1 MFAAWGR
8 LVYRFRWLVLIA
20 SILSMALVV
29 FSMQYGGRLGTG
41 EFSAPAGTESGR
53 VDDLLDEELAKDP
66 PGFTLVFGS
75 ENEKATTP
83 VFREQ
88 VEHALEPLEED
99 GRVKDVRTAYESGA
113 PDEAMISRD
122 GHHSL
127 VVVELEDGGFAK
139 LQDTYAALRQ
149 EVRPGPLEV
158 VATGE
163 IPLNEDFENVT
174 ETDLKRAE
182 TVSLPLALLMLLL
195 VFGSVVAAGLPVGVG
210 VLAVTGGFVGTL
222 LLARTMDV
230 SIYATNIVTMIG
242 LGVAIDYSLFVVS
255 RFREE
260 VARRPVPEALARTM
274 ATAGRAILFSGLT
287 VAIGFMGFLFFDV
300 ADLNSIGFAGSIVV
314 AFSVLYGLTFLPAL
328 LAILGPRVDF
338 LHLPIGQPQRTAAGG
353 GIWHGL
359 ANAVMAHPWRTLLPV
374 VALLLVLGS
383 PFLGLR
389 LGLSGGDT
397 LPADSESRRGE
408 ELLDRQFPD
417 SSAYPMVVVLD
428 YPQGS
433 PLTRERIGET
443 YDLSR
448 WLEDRPGVK
457 DVESIVNLDPKL
469 SRGQYEGLLSGPRED
484 LPPQMRDALERTTG
498 DHIAVLTAYTSKGYN
513 TEAAHDLV
521 REVRTQHPE
530 VGGRVLVGG
539 WAAFDLDLT
548 DSVYDAAP
556 PAILFVVLATYL
568 VLFLLLGSVLL
579 PLKAVVVN
587 FLSISASYGA
597 LVWVFQEG
605 HLSGLLDFTPG
616 PINTTTPIIMFCILF
631 GLSMDYEVML
641 LSRIKEEHGRT
652 GDNRAS
658 VATGIERTGRL
669 ITGAALIMATVFFSF
684 GLAEAVVIK
693 AIGLGMGLAVLVD
706 ATIVRAL
713 LVPATMRLM
722 GRWNWWAPKPLAKLH
737 RRLGL
742 SEETFDAPDRA
753 IAFPRGSIPGQTPM
767 SEKMM
772 KARGPDAHR

>member
-8 LVYRFRWLVLIA
+8 FVYRFRWLVLVA
-20 SILSMALVV
+20 SILSIAAVV
-29 FSMQYGGRLGTG
+29 YSMGYGGRLGTG
-41 EFSAPAGTESGR
+41 EFSAPGGTESGR
-53 VDDLLDEELAKDP
+53 VDELLDEEVAKAP
-66 PGFTLVFGS
+66 PSFMLVFGS
-75 ENEKATTP
+75 EDEKAADP
-83 VFREQ
+83 AFRDQ
-88 VEHALEPLEED
+88 VERALEPLEED
-99 GRVKDVRTAYESGA
+99 ERVAGVRTAYENGA
-113 PDEAMISRD
+113 TDEAMISRN
-122 GHHSL
+122 GHYSL
-127 VVVELEDGGFAK
+127 AVVELEEGSFAE
-139 LQDTYAALRQ
+139 LQDAYADIRQ

-163 IPLNEDFENVT
+163 IPLNEDFESVT

-182 TVSLPLALLMLLL
+182 VVSLPLALLMLLF
-195 VFGSVVAAGLPVGVG
+195 VFGSVVAAGLPIGVG
-210 VLAVTGGFVGTL
+210 VLAVTAGFVGTL
-222 LLARTMDV
+222 LLARAMDV

-260 VARRPVPEALARTM
+260 VGRRPVPEALARTM

-338 LHLPIGQPQRTAAGG
+338 LHLPFARPERLATGSGL
-353 GIWHGL
+353 WHRV
-359 ANAVMAHPWRTLLPV
+359 ARSVMAHPWRTLLPV

-383 PFLGLR
+383 PFLGIR

-397 LPADSESRRGE
+397 LPPDTESRRGE
-408 ELLDRQFPD
+408 EILDRQFPD
-417 SSAYPMVVVLD
+417 SSAYPMVVLLD

-433 PLTRERIGET
+433 PLTRERIGEM

-448 WLEDRPGVK
+448 WLEERPGVK
-457 DVESIVNLDPKL
+457 DVESIVNLAPKL
-469 SRGQYEGLLSGPRED
+469 SRDQYQELLSGPRGV
-484 LPPQMRDALERTTG
+484 LPSQVREALKRTTG
-498 DHIAVLTAYTSKGYN
+498 DHIAVLTAYTSVGYN
-513 TEAAHDLV
+513 TEEAHDLV
-521 REVRTQHPE
+521 REVRGQPPE
-530 VGGRVLVGG
+530 VGGEVLVGG

-556 PAILFVVLATYL
+556 PAIAFVVLATYV

-579 PLKAVVVN
+579 PIKAVFVN

-597 LVWVFQEG
+597 LVWIFQEG

-641 LSRIKEEHGRT
+641 LSRIKEEYERT
-652 GDNRAS
+652 GDNLSS
-658 VATGIERTGRL
+658 VTLGIERTGRL

-706 ATIVRAL
+706 ATIIRAL

-722 GRWNWWAPKPLAKLH
+722 GGWNWWAPEPLARLH

-742 SEETFDAPDRA
+742 SEEPFYAPDPA
-753 IAFPRGSIPGQTPM
+753 APPPYEATPP
-767 SEKMM
+767 
-772 KARGPDAHR
+772 ARRR

>member
-1 MFAAWGR
+1 M
-8 LVYRFRWLVLIA
+8 
-20 SILSMALVV
+20 
-29 FSMQYGGRLGTG
+29 
-41 EFSAPAGTESGR
+41 
-53 VDDLLDEELAKDP
+53 
-66 PGFTLVFGS
+66 
-75 ENEKATTP
+75 
-83 VFREQ
+83 
-88 VEHALEPLEED
+88 
-99 GRVKDVRTAYESGA
+99 
-113 PDEAMISRD
+113 
-122 GHHSL
+122 
-127 VVVELEDGGFAK
+127 
-139 LQDTYAALRQ
+139 
-149 EVRPGPLEV
+149 
-158 VATGE
+158 
-163 IPLNEDFENVT
+163 PLNEDFETVT
-174 ETDLKRAE
+174 ERDLRRAE
-182 TVSLPLALLMLLL
+182 TVSLPLALLMLLF
-195 VFGSVVAAGLPVGVG
+195 VFGSVVAAGLPIGVG

-260 VARRPVPEALARTM
+260 VRRYPVPDALARTM

-314 AFSVLYGLTFLPAL
+314 AFSVIYGLTFLPAL

-338 LHLPIGQPQRTAAGG
+338 LRLPFVHPERTATGSG
-353 GIWHGL
+353 LWHRL
-359 ANAVMAHPWRTLLPV
+359 ATAVMAHPWRTLLPV

-383 PFLGLR
+383 PFLNIR
-389 LGLSGGDT
+389 LGLSGAET
-397 LPADSESRRGE
+397 LSEDSESRRGE
-408 ELLDRQFPD
+408 EILDRQFPD

-433 PLTRERIGET
+433 PLTRERIGEI
-443 YDLSR
+443 YDMNR
-448 WLEDRPGVK
+448 WLEGRSGIKKVDG
-457 DVESIVNLDPKL
+457 IVTIDPKL
-469 SRGQYEGLLSGPRED
+469 SRDQYQEILSGPRED
-484 LPPQMRDALERTTG
+484 LPPQVREVLKRTTG
-498 DHIAVLTAYTSKGYN
+498 DHITILTAYTSMGYN
-513 TEAAHDLV
+513 TDKAYDLV
-521 REVRTQHPE
+521 REVRERHPE
-530 VGGRVLVGG
+530 VGGEVLVGG

-548 DSVYDAAP
+548 DSVYEAAP
-556 PAILFVVLATYL
+556 PAIAFVVLATYV

-579 PLKAVVVN
+579 PIKAVVVN

-605 HLSGLLDFTPG
+605 HLSGLLNFTPG

-641 LSRIKEEHGRT
+641 LSRVKEEYEKT
-652 GDNRAS
+652 GDNRSS
-658 VATGIERTGRL
+658 VALGIERTGRL

-722 GRWNWWAPKPLAKLH
+722 GRWNWWAPKPLARLH
-737 RRLGL
+737 RRLG
-742 SEETFDAPDRA
+742 F
-753 IAFPRGSIPGQTPM
+753 
-767 SEKMM
+767 SEKTIDV
-772 KARGPDAHR
+772 PDPASSHGATPQAPRR

>member
-8 LVYRFRWLVLIA
+8 FVYRFRWLVLVA
-20 SILSMALVV
+20 SILSIAAVV
-29 FSMQYGGRLGTG
+29 YSMGYGGRLGTG
-41 EFSAPAGTESGR
+41 EFSAPEGTESGR
-53 VDDLLDEELAKDP
+53 VDELLDEEVAKAP
-66 PGFTLVFGS
+66 PGFMLVFGS
-75 ENEKATTP
+75 EDEKATDP
-83 VFREQ
+83 AFRDQ
-88 VEHALEPLEED
+88 VERAVEPLRED
-99 GRVKDVRTAYESGA
+99 ERVTGVRTAYENGA
-113 PDEAMISRD
+113 IDEVMISRN
-122 GHHSL
+122 GHYSL
-127 VVVELEDGGFAK
+127 VVVELEEGGFAE
-139 LQDTYAALRQ
+139 LQDAYADIRQ
-149 EVRPGPLEV
+149 AVRPGTLEV

-163 IPLNEDFENVT
+163 IPLNEDFESVT

-182 TVSLPLALLMLLL
+182 VVSLPLALLMLLF
-195 VFGSVVAAGLPVGVG
+195 VFGSVVAAGLPIGVG
-210 VLAVTGGFVGTL
+210 VLAVTAGFVGTL
-222 LLARTMDV
+222 LLARAMDV

-260 VARRPVPEALARTM
+260 VGLRPVPEALARTM

-338 LHLPIGQPQRTAAGG
+338 LRLPFVHPERTATGSG
-353 GIWHGL
+353 LWHTV
-359 ANAVMAHPWRTLLPV
+359 ARSVMAHPWLTLLPV
-374 VALLLVLGS
+374 VALLLLLGS
-383 PFLGLR
+383 PFLGIR

-397 LPADSESRRGE
+397 LPNDTESRRGE
-408 ELLDRQFPD
+408 EILDRQFPD
-417 SSAYPMVVVLD
+417 SSAYPMVVLLD

-433 PLTRERIGET
+433 PLTRERVGEM

-448 WLEDRPGVK
+448 WLGDRPGVK
-457 DVESIVNLDPKL
+457 DVESIVNLDQGL
-469 SRGQYEGLLSGPRED
+469 SRDQYQDLLSGPRED
-484 LPPQMRDALERTTG
+484 LPPQVREVLKRTTG
-498 DHIAVLTAYTSKGYN
+498 DHIAVLTAYTSAGYN

-521 REVRTQHPE
+521 REVRGQHPD
-530 VGGRVLVGG
+530 VGSKVLVGG

-548 DSVYDAAP
+548 DSVYEAAP
-556 PAILFVVLATYL
+556 PAIAFVVLATYV

-597 LVWVFQEG
+597 LVWIFQEG

-641 LSRIKEEHGRT
+641 LSRIKEEYEHT
-652 GDNRAS
+652 GDNLSS
-658 VATGIERTGRL
+658 VALGIERTGRL

-706 ATIVRAL
+706 ATIIRAL

-722 GRWNWWAPKPLAKLH
+722 GDWNWWAPKPLARLH

-742 SEETFDAPDRA
+742 SENTIDAPDPASSHPYEATPRA
-753 IAFPRGSIPGQTPM
+753 R
-767 SEKMM
+767 
-772 KARGPDAHR
+772 RR

>member
-1 MFAAWGR
+1 MFSAWGR

-20 SILSMALVV
+20 SILSIAAAI
-29 FSMQYGGRLGTG
+29 FSMGYGGRLGTG
-41 EFSAPAGTESGR
+41 EFSAPEGTESGR
-53 VDDLLDEELAKDP
+53 VEEVLDEEVAKAP
-66 PGFTLVFGS
+66 PSFMLVFGS
-75 ENEKATTP
+75 EDEKATDP
-83 VFREQ
+83 AFRDQ
-88 VEHALEPLEED
+88 VERALEPLEED
-99 GRVKDVRTAYESGA
+99 ERVTGVRTAYENGA
-113 PDEAMISRD
+113 TDEAMISRD
-122 GHHSL
+122 EHHSL
-127 VVVELEDGGFAK
+127 AVVELEEGSFTE
-139 LQDTYAALRQ
+139 LQDAYVDLRR

-158 VATGE
+158 VAAGE
-163 IPLNEDFENVT
+163 RPLNEDFESVT
-174 ETDLKRAE
+174 EADLKRAE
-182 TVSLPLALLMLLL
+182 TVSLPLALLMLLF
-195 VFGSVVAAGLPVGVG
+195 VFGSVVAAGLPIGVG

-260 VARRPVPEALARTM
+260 VVRRPVPEALARTM

-328 LAILGPRVDF
+328 LAILGQRVDF
-338 LHLPIGQPQRTAAGG
+338 LRLPFVHPERTATGG
-353 GIWHGL
+353 GFWHGL
-359 ANAVMAHPWRTLLPV
+359 ASAVMAHPWRTLLPV

-383 PFLGLR
+383 PFSGIR
-389 LGLSGGDT
+389 LGLSGADT
-397 LPADSESRRGE
+397 LSKDSESRRGE
-408 ELLDRQFPD
+408 EILERQFPD
-417 SSAYPMVVVLD
+417 SGAYPMVVALD

-433 PLTRERIGET
+433 PLTKERIGEA

-448 WLEDRPGVK
+448 WLENRPGVK
-457 DVESIVNLDPKL
+457 EVEGMVDLDSKL
-469 SRGQYEGLLSGPRED
+469 TRDQYQKLLSAARED
-484 LPPQMRDALERTTG
+484 LPAEVREALKRTTG
-498 DHIAVLTAYTSKGYN
+498 DHATVLTAYTSVGYN
-513 TEAAHDLV
+513 SERAHDLV
-521 REVRTQHPE
+521 REVRGQHPE
-530 VGGRVLVGG
+530 VGGEVLVGG

-556 PAILFVVLATYL
+556 PAIAFVVLATYV

-597 LVWVFQEG
+597 LVFVFQQG
-605 HLSGLLDFTPG
+605 HLSGLLDFIPG

-641 LSRIKEEHGRT
+641 LSRIKEEYEKT
-652 GDNRAS
+652 GDNVTS
-658 VATGIERTGRL
+658 VALGIERTGRL

-722 GRWNWWAPKPLAKLH
+722 GRWNWWAPKPLARLH

-742 SEETFDAPDRA
+742 SEEIIDAPDPA
-753 IAFPRGSIPGQTPM
+753 APPPYEATPP
-767 SEKMM
+767 
-772 KARGPDAHR
+772 ARRR

>member
-1 MFAAWGR
+1 MFSAWGR

-20 SILSMALVV
+20 SILSIAAAI
-29 FSMQYGGRLGTG
+29 FSMGYGGRLGTG
-41 EFSAPAGTESGR
+41 EFSAPEGTESGR
-53 VDDLLDEELAKDP
+53 VEEVLDEEVAKAP
-66 PGFTLVFGS
+66 PSFMLVFGS
-75 ENEKATTP
+75 EDEKATDP
-83 VFREQ
+83 AFRDQ
-88 VEHALEPLEED
+88 VERALEPLEED
-99 GRVKDVRTAYESGA
+99 ERVTGVRTAYENGA
-113 PDEAMISRD
+113 TDEAMISRD
-122 GHHSL
+122 KHHSL
-127 VVVELEDGGFAK
+127 AVVELEEGSFTE
-139 LQDTYAALRQ
+139 LQDAYVDLRR

-158 VATGE
+158 VAAGE
-163 IPLNEDFENVT
+163 MPLNEDFESVT
-174 ETDLKRAE
+174 EADLKRAE
-182 TVSLPLALLMLLL
+182 TVSLPLALLMLLF
-195 VFGSVVAAGLPVGVG
+195 VFGSVVAAGLPIGVG

-260 VARRPVPEALARTM
+260 VVRRPVSDALARTM

-328 LAILGPRVDF
+328 LAILGQRVDF
-338 LHLPIGQPQRTAAGG
+338 LRLPFVHPERTATGG
-353 GIWHGL
+353 GFWHGL
-359 ANAVMAHPWRTLLPV
+359 ASAVMAHPWRTLLPV
-374 VALLLVLGS
+374 VALLLMLGS
-383 PFLGLR
+383 PFSGIR
-389 LGLSGGDT
+389 LGLSGADT
-397 LPADSESRRGE
+397 LSKDSESRRGE
-408 ELLDRQFPD
+408 EILERQFPD
-417 SSAYPMVVVLD
+417 SGAYPMVVVLD

-433 PLTRERIGET
+433 PLTKERIGEA
-443 YDLSR
+443 YDLTR
-448 WLEDRPGVK
+448 WLENRPGVK
-457 DVESIVNLDPKL
+457 EVESMVDLDSKL
-469 SRGQYEGLLSGPRED
+469 TRDQYQELLSAARED
-484 LPPQMRDALERTTG
+484 LPAEVREALKRTTG
-498 DHIAVLTAYTSKGYN
+498 DHATVLTAYTSVGYN
-513 TEAAHDLV
+513 SEKAHDLV
-521 REVRTQHPE
+521 REVRGQHPE
-530 VGGRVLVGG
+530 VGGEVLVGG

-556 PAILFVVLATYL
+556 PAIAFVVLATYV

-597 LVWVFQEG
+597 LVFVFQQG
-605 HLSGLLDFTPG
+605 HLSRLLDFTPG

-641 LSRIKEEHGRT
+641 LSRIKEEYEKT
-652 GDNRAS
+652 GDNVTS
-658 VATGIERTGRL
+658 VALGIERTGRL

-684 GLAEAVVIK
+684 SLAEAVVIK

-722 GRWNWWAPKPLAKLH
+722 GRWNWWAPKPLARLH
-737 RRLGL
+737 RWLGL
-742 SEETFDAPDRA
+742 AEQTIDVPDPAAP
-753 IAFPRGSIPGQTPM
+753 PPYKTIPP
-767 SEKMM
+767 
-772 KARGPDAHR
+772 ARRR

>member
-8 LVYRFRWLVLIA
+8 FVYRFRWLVLAA
-20 SILSMALVV
+20 SILSIAAVI

-41 EFSAPAGTESGR
+41 EFSAPDGTESGR
-53 VDDLLDEELAKDP
+53 VDDLLDEEVSKTP
-66 PGFTLVFGS
+66 PSFMLIFGN
-75 ENEKATTP
+75 EDEKATDP
-83 VFREQ
+83 AFRDGVEQ
-88 VEHALEPLEED
+88 ALEPIED
-99 GRVKDVRTAYESGA
+99 DDRVTNVRTAYENDTIDG
-113 PDEAMISRD
+113 AMISKD
-122 GHHSL
+122 EHHSL
-127 VVVELEDGGFAK
+127 VVVELEEGSFSER
-139 LQDTYAALRQ
+139 QDAYVDLRQ
-149 EVRPGPLEV
+149 EVRPGPFEV
-158 VATGE
+158 VAAGDM
-163 IPLNEDFENVT
+163 PLNEDFERVT
-174 ETDLKRAE
+174 ERDLKRAE
-182 TVSLPLALLMLLL
+182 AVSLPLALLMLLF
-195 VFGSVVAAGLPVGVG
+195 VFGSVVAAGLPIGVG
-210 VLAVTGGFVGTL
+210 ILAVTGGFVGTL
-222 LLARTMDV
+222 LLARLMDV

-260 VARRPVPEALARTM
+260 VGRHPVPDALARTM

-314 AFSVLYGLTFLPAL
+314 AFSVLYGFTFLPAL
-328 LAILGPRVDF
+328 LAILGTRVDF
-338 LHLPIGQPQRTAAGG
+338 LRLPFVHPERTATGRG
-353 GIWHGL
+353 LWHRL
-359 ANAVMAHPWRTLLPV
+359 ATAVMAHPWRTLLPA

-383 PFLGLR
+383 PFLNIR
-389 LGLSGGDT
+389 LGLSGADT
-397 LPADSESRRGE
+397 LSTDSESRRGE

-417 SSAYPMVVVLD
+417 TSAYPMVVVID

-433 PLTRERIGET
+433 PLTKERVGET

-457 DVESIVNLDPKL
+457 EVEGIVNLDPRL
-469 SRGQYEGLLSGPRED
+469 SRDQYQELLSGPRED
-484 LPPQMRDALERTTG
+484 LPPQVRKALKRTTG
-498 DHIAVLTAYTSKGYN
+498 DHVTVLTAYTSVGYN
-513 TEAAHDLV
+513 SDEAYELV
-521 REVRTQHPE
+521 REVRERHPDI
-530 VGGRVLVGG
+530 GGEVLVGG

-548 DSVYDAAP
+548 DSVYEAAP
-556 PAILFVVLATYL
+556 PAIAFVVLATYV

-579 PLKAVVVN
+579 PIKAVVVN

-597 LVWVFQEG
+597 LVWIFQEG
-605 HLSGLLDFTPG
+605 HLSGLLNFTPG

-641 LSRIKEEHGRT
+641 LSRIREEYGRT
-652 GDNRAS
+652 GDNRSS
-658 VATGIERTGRL
+658 VALGIERTGRL

-722 GRWNWWAPKPLAKLH
+722 GRWNWWAPKPLARLH

-742 SEETFDAPDRA
+742 SEKTIDAPD
-753 IAFPRGSIPGQTPM
+753 PESSPTPEAA
-767 SEKMM
+767 SS
-772 KARGPDAHR
+772 ARRP

>member
-1 MFAAWGR
+1 
-8 LVYRFRWLVLIA
+8 
-20 SILSMALVV
+20 
-29 FSMQYGGRLGTG
+29 
-41 EFSAPAGTESGR
+41 
-53 VDDLLDEELAKDP
+53 
-66 PGFTLVFGS
+66 
-75 ENEKATTP
+75 
-83 VFREQ
+83 
-88 VEHALEPLEED
+88 
-99 GRVKDVRTAYESGA
+99 
-113 PDEAMISRD
+113 MISRN
-122 GHHSL
+122 GHYSL
-127 VVVELEDGGFAK
+127 VVVELEEGGVAE
-139 LQDTYAALRQ
+139 LQDAYADIRQ

-163 IPLNEDFENVT
+163 IPLNEDFESVT

-182 TVSLPLALLMLLL
+182 VVSLPLALLMLLF
-195 VFGSVVAAGLPVGVG
+195 VFGSVVAAGLPIGVG
-210 VLAVTGGFVGTL
+210 VLAVTAGFVGTL
-222 LLARTMDV
+222 LLARAMDV

-260 VARRPVPEALARTM
+260 VVRRPVPEALARTM
-274 ATAGRAILFSGLT
+274 ATAGRAVLFSGLT

-338 LHLPIGQPQRTAAGG
+338 LHLPFARPERLATGSGL
-353 GIWHGL
+353 WHRV
-359 ANAVMAHPWRTLLPV
+359 ASSVMAHPWRTLLPV
-374 VALLLVLGS
+374 VALLLLLGL
-383 PFLGLR
+383 PFLGIR
-389 LGLSGGDT
+389 LGLSGGET
-397 LPADSESRRGE
+397 LPPDTESRRGE
-408 ELLDRQFPD
+408 EILDRQFPD
-417 SSAYPMVVVLD
+417 SSAYPMVVLLG
-428 YPQGS
+428 YKQGS
-433 PLTRERIGET
+433 PLTRERIGEM

-457 DVESIVNLDPKL
+457 DVESVVNLDPKL
-469 SRGQYEGLLSGPRED
+469 SRDQYEELFSGPRED
-484 LPPQMRDALERTTG
+484 LPSQVREALKRTTG
-498 DHIAVLTAYTSKGYN
+498 DHVAVLTAYTSVGYN
-513 TEAAHDLV
+513 TEGAHDLV
-521 REVRTQHPE
+521 REVRGQHPE
-530 VGGRVLVGG
+530 VGGEVLVGG

-548 DSVYDAAP
+548 DSVYDAVP
-556 PAILFVVLATYL
+556 PAIAFVVLATYV

-579 PLKAVVVN
+579 PIKAVVVN

-597 LVWVFQEG
+597 LVWIFQEG

-641 LSRIKEEHGRT
+641 LSRIKEEYERT
-652 GDNRAS
+652 GDNVSS
-658 VATGIERTGRL
+658 VALGIERTGRL

-706 ATIVRAL
+706 ATIIRAL

-722 GRWNWWAPKPLAKLH
+722 GDWNWWAPKPLTRLH

-742 SEETFDAPDRA
+742 SEKSIVAPDPA
-753 IAFPRGSIPGQTPM
+753 VPPPYEATPPA
-767 SEKMM
+767 K
-772 KARGPDAHR
+772 RR

>member
-8 LVYRFRWLVLIA
+8 FVYRFRWLI
-20 SILSMALVV
+20 LVV
-29 FSMQYGGRLGTG
+29 SVLSIAALLFSMQYGGRLGTG
-41 EFSAPAGTESGR
+41 EFSAPEGTESGR
-53 VDDLLDEELAKDP
+53 VDDLLDEEVAKAP
-66 PGFTLVFGS
+66 PGFMLIFGS
-75 ENEKATTP
+75 EDEKATSP
-83 VFREQ
+83 AFRDHVQ
-88 VEHALEPLEED
+88 RAVEHLEDDE
-99 GRVKDVRTAYESGA
+99 RVTNVRTAYDEGGA
-113 PDEAMISRD
+113 VDEAMISRD
-122 GHHSL
+122 EHHSL
-127 VVVELEDGGFAK
+127 AVVELEEGSFAET
-139 LQDTYAALRQ
+139 QDAYAALRQ

-158 VATGE
+158 VAAGE
-163 IPLNEDFENVT
+163 IPLNEDFERVT
-174 ETDLKRAE
+174 ESDLRRAE
-182 TVSLPLALLMLLL
+182 TVSLPLALLMLLF
-195 VFGSVVAAGLPVGVG
+195 VFGSVVAAGLPIGVG
-210 VLAVTGGFVGTL
+210 VLAVTGGFIGTL
-222 LLARTMDV
+222 LLARAMDV

-260 VARRPVPEALARTM
+260 VGRHPVPDALARTM

-338 LHLPIGQPQRTAAGG
+338 LRLPFVHPERTATGSG
-353 GIWHGL
+353 LWHGL
-359 ANAVMAHPWRTLLPV
+359 ATAVMAHPWRTLLPV

-383 PFLGLR
+383 PFLDLR
-389 LGLSGGDT
+389 LGLSG
-397 LPADSESRRGE
+397 ADSLSEDAESRRGE

-428 YPQGS
+428 YPRGS
-433 PLTRERIGET
+433 PLTKERIGET

-448 WLEDRPGVK
+448 WLQDRPGVK
-457 DVESIVNLDPKL
+457 EVDGIVNLDPRL
-469 SRGQYEGLLSGPRED
+469 SRDQYRQLLSGPRED
-484 LPPQMRDALERTTG
+484 LPPQVREALRRTTG
-498 DHIAVLTAYTSKGYN
+498 NHLAVLTAYTSVGYN
-513 TEAAHDLV
+513 TEKAYDLV
-521 REVRTQHPE
+521 REVRERHPD
-530 VGGRVLVGG
+530 VGGEVLVGG

-548 DSVYDAAP
+548 ESVYDAAP
-556 PAILFVVLATYL
+556 PAIAFVVLATYV

-597 LVWVFQEG
+597 LVWVFQQG
-605 HLSGLLDFTPG
+605 HLSGPLDFTPG

-641 LSRIKEEHGRT
+641 LSRIKEEYEKT
-652 GDNRAS
+652 GDNVAS
-658 VATGIERTGRL
+658 VALGIERTGRL

-722 GRWNWWAPKPLAKLH
+722 GHWNWWAPKPLARLH
-737 RRLGL
+737 RQLGL
-742 SEETFDAPDRA
+742 SESAIDAADPPSSPSQEAASPVR
-753 IAFPRGSIPGQTPM
+753 R
-767 SEKMM
+767 
-772 KARGPDAHR
+772 R

>member
-8 LVYRFRWLVLIA
+8 FVYRFRWLVLVA
-20 SILSMALVV
+20 SILSIAAVV
-29 FSMQYGGRLGTG
+29 YSMGYGGRLGTG
-41 EFSAPAGTESGR
+41 EFSAPEGTESGR
-53 VDDLLDEELAKDP
+53 VDELLDEEVAKAP
-66 PGFTLVFGS
+66 PGFMLVFGS
-75 ENEKATTP
+75 EDEKATDP
-83 VFREQ
+83 AFRDQ
-88 VEHALEPLEED
+88 VEHALEPLRED
-99 GRVKDVRTAYESGA
+99 ERVTSVRTAYENGA
-113 PDEAMISRD
+113 TDEAMISRN
-122 GHHSL
+122 GHYSL
-127 VVVELEDGGFAK
+127 AVIELEEGSFAE
-139 LQDTYAALRQ
+139 LQDAYADIRQ
-149 EVRPGPLEV
+149 EVRPGSLEV

-163 IPLNEDFENVT
+163 IPLNEDFESVT

-182 TVSLPLALLMLLL
+182 VVSLPLALLMLLF
-195 VFGSVVAAGLPVGVG
+195 VFGSVVAAGLPIGVG
-210 VLAVTGGFVGTL
+210 VLAVTAGFVGTL
-222 LLARTMDV
+222 LLARAMDV

-260 VARRPVPEALARTM
+260 VGRRPVPEALARTM

-338 LHLPIGQPQRTAAGG
+338 LRLPFVHPERTATGSG
-353 GIWHGL
+353 LWHRV
-359 ANAVMAHPWRTLLPV
+359 ARSVMAHPWLTLLPV
-374 VALLLVLGS
+374 VALLLLLGS
-383 PFLGLR
+383 PFLGIR

-397 LPADSESRRGE
+397 LPKDTESRRGE
-408 ELLDRQFPD
+408 EILDRQFPD
-417 SSAYPMVVVLD
+417 SSAYPMVVLLD
-428 YPQGS
+428 YQQGS
-433 PLTRERIGET
+433 PLTRERIGEM
-443 YDLSR
+443 YDMSR

-469 SRGQYEGLLSGPRED
+469 SRDQYQDLLSGPRED
-484 LPPQMRDALERTTG
+484 LPPQVREALKRTTG
-498 DHIAVLTAYTSKGYN
+498 EHVAVLTAYTSAGYN

-521 REVRTQHPE
+521 REVRGQHPE
-530 VGGRVLVGG
+530 VGGEVLVGG

-548 DSVYDAAP
+548 DSVYEAAP
-556 PAILFVVLATYL
+556 PAIAFVVLATYV

-579 PLKAVVVN
+579 PIKAVVVN

-597 LVWVFQEG
+597 LVWIFQEG

-641 LSRIKEEHGRT
+641 LSRIKEEYEKT
-652 GDNRAS
+652 EDNLSS
-658 VATGIERTGRL
+658 VALGIERTGRL

-706 ATIVRAL
+706 ATIIRAL

-722 GRWNWWAPKPLAKLH
+722 GNWNWWAPKPLARLH

-742 SEETFDAPDRA
+742 SENTIDAPNPA
-753 IAFPRGSIPGQTPM
+753 TPPPY
-767 SEKMM
+767 EATPPAK
-772 KARGPDAHR
+772 RR

>member
-8 LVYRFRWLVLIA
+8 FVYRFRCLVLVA
-20 SILSMALVV
+20 SILSVAALLY
-29 FSMQYGGRLGTG
+29 SMQYGGRLGTG
-41 EFSAPAGTESGR
+41 EFSAPEGTESGR
-53 VDDLLDEELAKDP
+53 VDDLLDGELAKAPPSFMLIFSSEDERATDP
-66 PGFTLVFGS
+66 
-75 ENEKATTP
+75 A
-83 VFREQ
+83 FRDH
-88 VEHALEPLEED
+88 VELALEPLEDDE
-99 GRVKDVRTAYESGA
+99 RVTNVRTAYEGGA
-113 PDEAMISRD
+113 IDEAMISRD

-127 VVVELEDGGFAK
+127 AVVELEEGSFAG
-139 LQDTYAALRQ
+139 LQDAYVDLRQ
-149 EVRPGPLEV
+149 EVRPDPLEV
-158 VATGE
+158 VAAGE
-163 IPLNEDFENVT
+163 MPLNEDFERVT
-174 ETDLKRAE
+174 ESDLRRAE
-182 TVSLPLALLMLLL
+182 TVSLPLALLMLLF
-195 VFGSVVAAGLPVGVG
+195 VFGSVFAAGLPIGVG
-210 VLAVTGGFVGTL
+210 VLAVAGGFIGTL
-222 LLARTMDV
+222 LLARVMDV

-260 VARRPVPEALARTM
+260 VRRSPVPDALARTM

-338 LHLPIGQPQRTAAGG
+338 LRLPFVHPNRTATGSG
-353 GIWHGL
+353 LWHGL
-359 ANAVMAHPWRTLLPV
+359 ATAVMAHPWRTLLPV

-383 PFLGLR
+383 PFLDLR
-389 LGLSGGDT
+389 LGLSGADT
-397 LPADSESRRGE
+397 LSRDAESRRGE
-408 ELLDRQFPD
+408 EILDRQFPD
-417 SSAYPMVVVLD
+417 SAAYPMVVVLD
-428 YPQGS
+428 YPQGP
-433 PLTRERIGET
+433 PLTKEHIGEA

-448 WLEDRPGVK
+448 WLQDRPGVK
-457 DVESIVNLDPKL
+457 EVDGMVNLDPKL
-469 SRGQYEGLLSGPRED
+469 SRDQYQQLLSAPREE
-484 LPPQMRDALERTTG
+484 LPAPVREVLKRTTG
-498 DHIAVLTAYTSKGYN
+498 DHVAVLTAYTSVDYN
-513 TEAAHDLV
+513 SEDAHDLV
-521 REVRTQHPE
+521 REVRGQHPV
-530 VGGRVLVGG
+530 VGGEVLVGG
-539 WAAFDLDLT
+539 WSAFDLDLT

-556 PAILFVVLATYL
+556 PAIAFVVLATYV

-605 HLSGLLDFTPG
+605 HLSGPLDFTPG

-641 LSRIKEEHGRT
+641 LSRIKEEYEKT
-652 GDNRAS
+652 GDNVAS
-658 VATGIERTGRL
+658 VALGIERTGRL

-722 GRWNWWAPKPLAKLH
+722 GRWNWWAPKPLVRLH

-742 SEETFDAPDRA
+742 SEETIEAPDPA
-753 IAFPRGSIPGQTPM
+753 PSPPYGTTPP
-767 SEKMM
+767 
-772 KARGPDAHR
+772 AQRR

>member
-1 MFAAWGR
+1 
-8 LVYRFRWLVLIA
+8 
-20 SILSMALVV
+20 
-29 FSMQYGGRLGTG
+29 
-41 EFSAPAGTESGR
+41 
-53 VDDLLDEELAKDP
+53 
-66 PGFTLVFGS
+66 
-75 ENEKATTP
+75 
-83 VFREQ
+83 
-88 VEHALEPLEED
+88 
-99 GRVKDVRTAYESGA
+99 
-113 PDEAMISRD
+113 
-122 GHHSL
+122 
-127 VVVELEDGGFAK
+127 
-139 LQDTYAALRQ
+139 
-149 EVRPGPLEV
+149 
-158 VATGE
+158 
-163 IPLNEDFENVT
+163 
-174 ETDLKRAE
+174 
-182 TVSLPLALLMLLL
+182 
-195 VFGSVVAAGLPVGVG
+195 
-210 VLAVTGGFVGTL
+210 
-222 LLARTMDV
+222 
-230 SIYATNIVTMIG
+230 MIG

-260 VARRPVPEALARTM
+260 VGRRPVPEALARTM

-338 LHLPIGQPQRTAAGG
+338 LHLPFARPERLATGSGL
-353 GIWHGL
+353 WHRV
-359 ANAVMAHPWRTLLPV
+359 ARSVMAHPWRTLLPV

-383 PFLGLR
+383 PFLGIR

-397 LPADSESRRGE
+397 LPPDTESRRGE
-408 ELLDRQFPD
+408 EILDRQFPD
-417 SSAYPMVVVLD
+417 SSAYPMVVLLD

-433 PLTRERIGET
+433 PLTRERIGEM

-448 WLEDRPGVK
+448 WLEERPGVK
-457 DVESIVNLDPKL
+457 DVESIVNLAPKL
-469 SRGQYEGLLSGPRED
+469 SRDQYQELLSGPRGV
-484 LPPQMRDALERTTG
+484 LPSQVREALKRTTG
-498 DHIAVLTAYTSKGYN
+498 DHIAVLTAYTSVGYN
-513 TEAAHDLV
+513 TEEAHDLV
-521 REVRTQHPE
+521 REVRGQPPE
-530 VGGRVLVGG
+530 VGGEVLVGG

-556 PAILFVVLATYL
+556 PAIAFVVLATYV

-579 PLKAVVVN
+579 PIKAVFVN

-597 LVWVFQEG
+597 LVWIFQEG

-641 LSRIKEEHGRT
+641 LSRIKEEYERT
-652 GDNRAS
+652 GDNLSS
-658 VATGIERTGRL
+658 VTLGIERTGRL

-706 ATIVRAL
+706 ATIIRAL

-722 GRWNWWAPKPLAKLH
+722 GGWNWWAPEPLARLH

-742 SEETFDAPDRA
+742 SEEPFYAPDPA
-753 IAFPRGSIPGQTPM
+753 APPPYEATPP
-767 SEKMM
+767 
-772 KARGPDAHR
+772 ARRR

>member
-8 LVYRFRWLVLIA
+8 FVYRFRWLVLVA
-20 SILSMALVV
+20 SILSIVAVV
-29 FSMQYGGRLGTG
+29 YSMGYGGRLGTG
-41 EFSAPAGTESGR
+41 EFSAPEGTESGR
-53 VDDLLDEELAKDP
+53 VDELLDEEVDKAP
-66 PGFTLVFGS
+66 PGFMLVFGS
-75 ENEKATTP
+75 EDEKATDP
-83 VFREQ
+83 AFRDQ
-88 VEHALEPLEED
+88 VERAVEPLRED
-99 GRVKDVRTAYESGA
+99 ERVTDVRTAYEDGA
-113 PDEAMISRD
+113 TDEAMISRN
-122 GHHSL
+122 GNYSL
-127 VVVELEDGGFAK
+127 VVVELEEGSFAE
-139 LQDTYAALRQ
+139 LQDAYADIRQ
-149 EVRPGPLEV
+149 EVRPGSLEV

-163 IPLNEDFENVT
+163 IPLNEDFESVT

-182 TVSLPLALLMLLL
+182 VVSLPLALLMLLF
-195 VFGSVVAAGLPVGVG
+195 VFGSVVAAGLPIGVG
-210 VLAVTGGFVGTL
+210 VLAVTAGFIGTL
-222 LLARTMDV
+222 LLARAMDV

-260 VARRPVPEALARTM
+260 VGVRPVPEALARTM

-338 LHLPIGQPQRTAAGG
+338 LRLPFVHPERTATGSG
-353 GIWHGL
+353 LWHRV
-359 ANAVMAHPWRTLLPV
+359 ARSVMAHPWLTLLPV
-374 VALLLVLGS
+374 VALLLLLGS
-383 PFLGLR
+383 PFLGIR

-397 LPADSESRRGE
+397 LPKDTESRRGE
-408 ELLDRQFPD
+408 EILDRQFPD
-417 SSAYPMVVVLD
+417 SSAYPMVVLLD

-433 PLTRERIGET
+433 PLTRERIGEM
-443 YDLSR
+443 YDMSR

-457 DVESIVNLDPKL
+457 DVESIVNLDPTL
-469 SRGQYEGLLSGPRED
+469 SRDQYQDLLSGPRED
-484 LPPQMRDALERTTG
+484 LPPQVREALKRTTG
-498 DHIAVLTAYTSKGYN
+498 DHIAVLTAYTSAGYN

-521 REVRTQHPE
+521 REVRGQHPE
-530 VGGRVLVGG
+530 VGGEVLVGG

-548 DSVYDAAP
+548 DSVYEAAP
-556 PAILFVVLATYL
+556 PAIAFVVLATYV

-597 LVWVFQEG
+597 LVWIFQEG

-641 LSRIKEEHGRT
+641 LSRIKEEYEHT
-652 GDNRAS
+652 GDNVSS
-658 VATGIERTGRL
+658 VALGIERTGRL

-706 ATIVRAL
+706 ATIIRAL

-722 GRWNWWAPKPLAKLH
+722 GDWNWWAPKPLARLH

-742 SEETFDAPDRA
+742 SENTIDTPDPA
-753 IAFPRGSIPGQTPM
+753 SSHPYEATPPA
-767 SEKMM
+767 K
-772 KARGPDAHR
+772 RR

>member
-8 LVYRFRWLVLIA
+8 FVYRFRWLVLGA
-20 SILSMALVV
+20 SILTIAAVI

-41 EFSAPAGTESGR
+41 EFSAPEGTESGQ
-53 VDDLLDEELAKDP
+53 VEDLLDEEVAKTP
-66 PGFTLVFGS
+66 PSFMLIFGN
-75 ENEKATTP
+75 EDEKATDP
-83 VFREQ
+83 AFRDGLER
-88 VEHALEPLEED
+88 ALEPIED
-99 GRVKDVRTAYESGA
+99 DDRVTNVRTAYENDTV
-113 PDEAMISRD
+113 DEAMISKD
-122 GHHSL
+122 EHHSL
-127 VVVELEDGGFAK
+127 VVVELEEGSFSER
-139 LQDTYAALRQ
+139 QDAYVDLRQ
-149 EVRPGPLEV
+149 EVRPGPFEV
-158 VATGE
+158 VAAGE
-163 IPLNEDFENVT
+163 MPLNDDFERVT
-174 ETDLKRAE
+174 ERDLKRAE
-182 TVSLPLALLMLLL
+182 AVSLPLALLMLLF
-195 VFGSVVAAGLPVGVG
+195 VFGSVVAAGLPIGVG
-210 VLAVTGGFVGTL
+210 ILAVTGGFVGTL
-222 LLARTMDV
+222 LLARLMDV

-260 VARRPVPEALARTM
+260 VDRHPVPDALARTM

-338 LHLPIGQPQRTAAGG
+338 LRLPFVHPERTVTGRG
-353 GIWHGL
+353 LWHRL
-359 ANAVMAHPWRTLLPV
+359 ATAVMDHPWRTLLPA

-383 PFLGLR
+383 PFLNIR
-389 LGLSGGDT
+389 LGLSGADT
-397 LPADSESRRGE
+397 LSRDSESRRGE
-408 ELLDRQFPD
+408 ELLDSQFPD
-417 SSAYPMVVVLD
+417 TSAYPMVVVID

-433 PLTRERIGET
+433 PLTRERVGET

-448 WLEDRPGVK
+448 WLEDRTGVK
-457 DVESIVNLDPKL
+457 EVEGIVNFDPTFSKD
-469 SRGQYEGLLSGPRED
+469 QYQELLSGPRED
-484 LPPQMRDALERTTG
+484 LPPQVRKALKRTTG
-498 DHIAVLTAYTSKGYN
+498 DHVTVLTAYTSVGYN
-513 TEAAHDLV
+513 SDEAYDLV
-521 REVRTQHPE
+521 REVRERHPD
-530 VGGRVLVGG
+530 VGGDVLVGG

-548 DSVYDAAP
+548 DSVYEAAP
-556 PAILFVVLATYL
+556 PAIAFVVLATYV

-579 PLKAVVVN
+579 PIKAVVVN

-605 HLSGLLDFTPG
+605 HLSGLLNFTPG

-641 LSRIKEEHGRT
+641 LSRIREEYGRT
-652 GDNRAS
+652 GDNRSS
-658 VATGIERTGRL
+658 VAFGIERTSRL

-722 GRWNWWAPKPLAKLH
+722 GRWNWWAPKPLVRLH

-742 SEETFDAPDRA
+742 SEKTIDTPDPASSPTPEAAP
-753 IAFPRGSIPGQTPM
+753 S
-767 SEKMM
+767 
-772 KARGPDAHR
+772 ARRP

>member
-1 MFAAWGR
+1 
-8 LVYRFRWLVLIA
+8 
-20 SILSMALVV
+20 
-29 FSMQYGGRLGTG
+29 
-41 EFSAPAGTESGR
+41 
-53 VDDLLDEELAKDP
+53 
-66 PGFTLVFGS
+66 
-75 ENEKATTP
+75 
-83 VFREQ
+83 
-88 VEHALEPLEED
+88 
-99 GRVKDVRTAYESGA
+99 
-113 PDEAMISRD
+113 
-122 GHHSL
+122 
-127 VVVELEDGGFAK
+127 
-139 LQDTYAALRQ
+139 
-149 EVRPGPLEV
+149 
-158 VATGE
+158 
-163 IPLNEDFENVT
+163 
-174 ETDLKRAE
+174 
-182 TVSLPLALLMLLL
+182 MLLF
-195 VFGSVVAAGLPVGVG
+195 VFGSVVAAGLPIGVG
-210 VLAVTGGFVGTL
+210 VLAVTAGFVGTL
-222 LLARTMDV
+222 LLARAMDV

-260 VARRPVPEALARTM
+260 VGRRPVPEALARTM

-338 LHLPIGQPQRTAAGG
+338 LRLPFVHPERTATGSG
-353 GIWHGL
+353 LWHRV
-359 ANAVMAHPWRTLLPV
+359 ARSVMAHPWLTLLPV
-374 VALLLVLGS
+374 VALLLLLGS
-383 PFLGLR
+383 PFLGIR

-397 LPADSESRRGE
+397 LPKDTESRRGE
-408 ELLDRQFPD
+408 EILDRQFPD
-417 SSAYPMVVVLD
+417 SSAYPMVVLLD
-428 YPQGS
+428 YQQGS
-433 PLTRERIGET
+433 PLTRERIGEM
-443 YDLSR
+443 YDMSR

-469 SRGQYEGLLSGPRED
+469 SRDQYQDLLSGPRED
-484 LPPQMRDALERTTG
+484 LPPQVREALKRTTG
-498 DHIAVLTAYTSKGYN
+498 EHVAVLTAYTSAGYN

-521 REVRTQHPE
+521 REVRGQHPE
-530 VGGRVLVGG
+530 VGGEVLVGG

-548 DSVYDAAP
+548 DSVYEAAP
-556 PAILFVVLATYL
+556 PAIAFVVLATYV

-579 PLKAVVVN
+579 PTKAVVVN

-597 LVWVFQEG
+597 LVWIFQEG

-641 LSRIKEEHGRT
+641 LSRIKEEYERT
-652 GDNRAS
+652 EDNLSS
-658 VATGIERTGRL
+658 VALGIERTGRL

-706 ATIVRAL
+706 ATIIRAL

-722 GRWNWWAPKPLAKLH
+722 GDWNWWTPKPLARLH

-742 SEETFDAPDRA
+742 SENTIDAPDPTSSPPYEA
-753 IAFPRGSIPGQTPM
+753 TPP
-767 SEKMM
+767 
-772 KARGPDAHR
+772 ARRR

>member
-8 LVYRFRWLVLIA
+8 LVYRLRWLVLIA
-20 SILSMALVV
+20 SILSIAAAIFAMG
-29 FSMQYGGRLGTG
+29 YGGRLGTG
-41 EFSAPAGTESGR
+41 EFSAPEGTESGR
-53 VDDLLDEELAKDP
+53 VEEVLDEEVAKAP
-66 PGFTLVFGS
+66 PSFMLIFGS
-75 ENEKATTP
+75 EDEKATDP
-83 VFREQ
+83 AFRDQ
-88 VEHALEPLEED
+88 VERALEPLEED
-99 GRVKDVRTAYESGA
+99 ERVTAVRTAYEGGA
-113 PDEAMISRD
+113 TDGAMISRD
-122 GHHSL
+122 KHHSL
-127 VVVELEDGGFAK
+127 AVVELEEGSFTE
-139 LQDTYAALRQ
+139 LQDAYVDLRR
-149 EVRPGPLEV
+149 EVRPGSLEV
-158 VATGE
+158 VAAGE
-163 IPLNEDFENVT
+163 MPLNEDFESVT
-174 ETDLKRAE
+174 EADLKRAE
-182 TVSLPLALLMLLL
+182 TVSLPLALLMLLF
-195 VFGSVVAAGLPVGVG
+195 VFGSVVAAGLPIGVG

-260 VARRPVPEALARTM
+260 VGRHTVPDALARTM
-274 ATAGRAILFSGLT
+274 ATSGRAILFSGLT

-300 ADLNSIGFAGSIVV
+300 ADLNSIGFAGAIVV

-338 LHLPIGQPQRTAAGG
+338 LHLPFVHPERTATGG
-353 GIWHGL
+353 GLWHGL
-359 ANAVMAHPWRTLLPV
+359 ASAVMAHPWRTLLPV

-383 PFLGLR
+383 PFLGIR
-389 LGLSGGDT
+389 LGLSGADT
-397 LPADSESRRGE
+397 LSKDAESRRGE
-408 ELLDRQFPD
+408 EILDRQFPD
-417 SSAYPMVVVLD
+417 ISAYPMVVVLD

-433 PLTRERIGET
+433 PLTKERIGET

-448 WLEDRPGVK
+448 WLKDRPGVK
-457 DVESIVNLDPKL
+457 DVESMVDLDPKL
-469 SRGQYEGLLSGPRED
+469 SRDQYQELLSAPRED
-484 LPPQMRDALERTTG
+484 LPAQMREALKRTTG
-498 DHIAVLTAYTSKGYN
+498 DHVTVLTAYTSVGYN
-513 TEAAHDLV
+513 TERAYELV
-521 REVRTQHPE
+521 REVRRQHPE
-530 VGGRVLVGG
+530 VGGEVLVGG

-548 DSVYDAAP
+548 DSVYEAAP
-556 PAILFVVLATYL
+556 PAIAFVVLATYV

-605 HLSGLLDFTPG
+605 HLSGPLDFTPG

-641 LSRIKEEHGRT
+641 LSRIKEEYERA
-652 GDNRAS
+652 GDNVTS
-658 VATGIERTGRL
+658 VTLGIERTGRL

-722 GRWNWWAPKPLAKLH
+722 GRWNWWAPKPLARLH

-742 SEETFDAPDRA
+742 SEETIDAPHPA
-753 IAFPRGSIPGQTPM
+753 ASPPYEATPP
-767 SEKMM
+767 
-772 KARGPDAHR
+772 ARRR

>member
-8 LVYRFRWLVLIA
+8 FVYRFRWLVLVA
-20 SILSMALVV
+20 SILSIAAVV
-29 FSMQYGGRLGTG
+29 YSMGYGGRLGTG
-41 EFSAPAGTESGR
+41 EFSAPEGTESGR
-53 VDDLLDEELAKDP
+53 VDELLDEEVAKAP
-66 PGFTLVFGS
+66 PGFMLVFGS
-75 ENEKATTP
+75 EDEKATDP
-83 VFREQ
+83 AFRDQ
-88 VEHALEPLEED
+88 VEHALEPLRED
-99 GRVKDVRTAYESGA
+99 ERVTSVRTAYENGA
-113 PDEAMISRD
+113 TDEAMISRN
-122 GHHSL
+122 GHYSL
-127 VVVELEDGGFAK
+127 AVIELEEGSFAE
-139 LQDTYAALRQ
+139 LQDAYADIRQ
-149 EVRPGPLEV
+149 EVRPGSLEV

-163 IPLNEDFENVT
+163 IPLNEDFESVT

-182 TVSLPLALLMLLL
+182 VVSLPLALLMLLF
-195 VFGSVVAAGLPVGVG
+195 VFGSVVAAGLPIGVG
-210 VLAVTGGFVGTL
+210 VLAVTAGFVGTL
-222 LLARTMDV
+222 LLARAMDV

-260 VARRPVPEALARTM
+260 VGRRPVPEALARTM

-338 LHLPIGQPQRTAAGG
+338 LRLPFVHPERTATGSG
-353 GIWHGL
+353 LWHRV
-359 ANAVMAHPWRTLLPV
+359 ARSVMAHPWLTLLPV
-374 VALLLVLGS
+374 VALLLLLGS
-383 PFLGLR
+383 PFLGIR
-389 LGLSGGDT
+389 LGLSGEDT
-397 LPADSESRRGE
+397 LPKDTESRRGE
-408 ELLDRQFPD
+408 EILDRQFPD
-417 SSAYPMVVVLD
+417 SSAYPMVVLLD
-428 YPQGS
+428 YQQGS
-433 PLTRERIGET
+433 PLTRERIGEM
-443 YDLSR
+443 YDMSR

-469 SRGQYEGLLSGPRED
+469 SRDQYQDLLSGPRED
-484 LPPQMRDALERTTG
+484 LPPQVREALKRTTG
-498 DHIAVLTAYTSKGYN
+498 EHVAVLTAYTSAGYN

-521 REVRTQHPE
+521 REVRGQHPE
-530 VGGRVLVGG
+530 VGGEVLVGG

-548 DSVYDAAP
+548 DSVYEAAP
-556 PAILFVVLATYL
+556 PAIAFVVLATYV

-579 PLKAVVVN
+579 PTKAVVVN

-597 LVWVFQEG
+597 LVWIFQEG

-641 LSRIKEEHGRT
+641 LSRIKEEYEKT
-652 GDNRAS
+652 ADNLSS
-658 VATGIERTGRL
+658 VALGIERTGRL

-706 ATIVRAL
+706 ATIIRAL

-722 GRWNWWAPKPLAKLH
+722 GNWNWWAPKPLARLH

-742 SEETFDAPDRA
+742 SENTIDAPNPA
-753 IAFPRGSIPGQTPM
+753 TPPPY
-767 SEKMM
+767 EATPPAK
-772 KARGPDAHR
+772 RR

>member
-8 LVYRFRWLVLIA
+8 FVYRFRWLVLVL
-20 SILSMALVV
+20 SILSIAAVA
-29 FSMQYGGRLGTG
+29 FSVQYGGRLGTG
-41 EFSAPAGTESGR
+41 EFAAPEGTESGR
-53 VDDLLDEELAKDP
+53 VDDLLDEEVAKTP
-66 PGFTLVFGS
+66 PSFTLIFG
-75 ENEKATTP
+75 NDGEKATDP
-83 VFREQ
+83 AFRDG
-88 VEHALEPLEED
+88 VERALGPLED
-99 GRVKDVRTAYESGA
+99 DDRVTNVRTAYENGA
-113 PDEAMISRD
+113 VDGDMISRD
-122 GHHSL
+122 EHHSL
-127 VVVELEDGGFAK
+127 VVVELEEGSFTER
-139 LQDTYAALRQ
+139 QDAYVDLRQ
-149 EVRPGPLEV
+149 EVRPGPFEV
-158 VATGE
+158 VAAGDM
-163 IPLNEDFENVT
+163 PLNEDFERVT
-174 ETDLKRAE
+174 ERDLKRAE
-182 TVSLPLALLMLLL
+182 VVSLPLALLMLLF
-195 VFGSVVAAGLPVGVG
+195 VFGSIVAAGLPIGVG
-210 VLAVTGGFVGTL
+210 VLAVAGGFAGTL
-222 LLARTMDV
+222 LLARLMDV

-260 VARRPVPEALARTM
+260 VGRHPVPEALARTM

-338 LHLPIGQPQRTAAGG
+338 LRLPLARPERAATGTG
-353 GIWHGL
+353 PWHRL
-359 ANAVMAHPWRTLLPV
+359 ATAVMAHPWRTLLPV

-383 PFLGLR
+383 PFLNIR
-389 LGLSGGDT
+389 LGLSGADT
-397 LPADSESRRGE
+397 LSRDSESRLGE

-417 SSAYPMVVVLD
+417 TSAYPMVVVLD

-433 PLTRERIGET
+433 SLSKERVGET

-448 WLEDRPGVK
+448 WLEHRKGVK
-457 DVESIVNLDPKL
+457 DVESVVNLDPGL
-469 SRGQYEGLLSGPRED
+469 TRDQYQELLSGPRGD
-484 LPPQMRDALERTTG
+484 LPPEIRNALKRTTG
-498 DHIAVLTAYTSKGYN
+498 DHLTVLTAYTSMGYN
-513 TEAAHDLV
+513 SDEAYDLV
-521 REVRTQHPE
+521 REVRERHPD
-530 VGGRVLVGG
+530 VGGEVLVGG

-548 DSVYDAAP
+548 ESVYEAAP
-556 PAILFVVLATYL
+556 PAIAFVVLATYV

-579 PLKAVVVN
+579 PIKAVVVN

-605 HLSGLLDFTPG
+605 HLSGLLNFTPG

-641 LSRIKEEHGRT
+641 LSRIREEYGRT
-652 GDNRAS
+652 GDNRSS
-658 VATGIERTGRL
+658 VALGIERTGRL

-722 GRWNWWAPKPLAKLH
+722 GRWNWWAPKPLARLH

-742 SEETFDAPDRA
+742 SEKTIDAPDPESSPTLESA
-753 IAFPRGSIPGQTPM
+753 S
-767 SEKMM
+767 S
-772 KARGPDAHR
+772 ARQP

>member
-8 LVYRFRWLVLIA
+8 FVYRFRWLVLVA
-20 SILSMALVV
+20 SILSIVAVV
-29 FSMQYGGRLGTG
+29 YSMGYGGRLGTG
-41 EFSAPAGTESGR
+41 EFSAPEGTESGR
-53 VDDLLDEELAKDP
+53 VDELLDEEVAKAP
-66 PGFTLVFGS
+66 PGFMLLFGS
-75 ENEKATTP
+75 EDEKATDP
-83 VFREQ
+83 AFRDQ
-88 VEHALEPLEED
+88 VERALEPLRED
-99 GRVKDVRTAYESGA
+99 ERVTSVRTAYEDGA
-113 PDEAMISRD
+113 PDEAMISRN
-122 GHHSL
+122 GHYSL
-127 VVVELEDGGFAK
+127 VVVELEEGSFAE
-139 LQDTYAALRQ
+139 LQDAYADIRQ
-149 EVRPGPLEV
+149 EVRPGTLKV

-163 IPLNEDFENVT
+163 IPLNEDFESVT

-182 TVSLPLALLMLLL
+182 VVSLPLALLMLLF
-195 VFGSVVAAGLPVGVG
+195 VFGSVVAAGLPIGVG
-210 VLAVTGGFVGTL
+210 VLAVTAGFIGTL
-222 LLARTMDV
+222 LLARAMDV

-260 VARRPVPEALARTM
+260 VGRRPVPEALARTM

-338 LHLPIGQPQRTAAGG
+338 LRLPFVHPERTATGSG
-353 GIWHGL
+353 LWHRV
-359 ANAVMAHPWRTLLPV
+359 ARSVMAHPWLTLLPV
-374 VALLLVLGS
+374 VALLLLLGS
-383 PFLGLR
+383 PFLGIR

-397 LPADSESRRGE
+397 LPKDTESRRGE
-408 ELLDRQFPD
+408 EILDRQFPD
-417 SSAYPMVVVLD
+417 SSAYPMVVLLD

-433 PLTRERIGET
+433 PLTRERIGEM
-443 YDLSR
+443 YDMSR

-457 DVESIVNLDPKL
+457 DVESIVDLDQGL
-469 SRGQYEGLLSGPRED
+469 SRDQYQDLLSGPRED
-484 LPPQMRDALERTTG
+484 LPPQVRDALKRTTG
-498 DHIAVLTAYTSKGYN
+498 DHIAVLTAYTSAGYD

-521 REVRTQHPE
+521 REVRGQHPE
-530 VGGRVLVGG
+530 VGGEVLVGG

-548 DSVYDAAP
+548 DSVYEAAP
-556 PAILFVVLATYL
+556 PAIAFVVLATYV

-597 LVWVFQEG
+597 LVWIFQEG

-641 LSRIKEEHGRT
+641 LSRIKEEYERT
-652 GDNRAS
+652 GDNVTS
-658 VATGIERTGRL
+658 VALGIERTGRL

-706 ATIVRAL
+706 ATIIRAL

-722 GRWNWWAPKPLAKLH
+722 GDWNWWAPKPLARLH

-742 SEETFDAPDRA
+742 SENTIDAPDPALSHPYEATPQARA
-753 IAFPRGSIPGQTPM
+753 DERIVNLLKR
-767 SEKMM
+767 
-772 KARGPDAHR
+772 RR